1 MRHDTMKR
9 LFTIM
14 SVATLPLA
22 GVCAFS
28 IQGEIDSAAAKG
40 GGKVVVAAGEHF
52 SDGPIRL
59 KSNVELHLEEGAKI
73 VFSDNPQDYLP
84 AVPTSW
90 EGVEC
95 LNYSPLVYAYGC
107 TNVAITGKGTL
118 APKMDFWRTWFG
130 HNGDG
135 LRAATRKLY
144 DWCSFNAPLE
154 ERDLTK
160 LPKSNVRPHL
170 IQFNRCKNVRL
181 EGFKIRE
188 SPFWTI
194 HLYLCNG
201 VVARGL
207 DVYAHGSN
215 NDGIDIEM
223 TKNVLVENCRFDQG
237 DDAIVIKAGR
247 NQDAWRLATP
257 SENIEVRNCTVV
269 NGHVLLGVG
278 SEMSGGVRNVYMHDC
293 ALESEAL
300 RLFYVKTNERRG
312 GFIENIRMENV
323 KAKKVRFGVMD
334 VETDVLY
341 QWKEFPTHEVR
352 VTPIKNLSMKN
363 VEVEE
368 ADRLVHILGDARRP
382 VDGVTL
388 ENVKVGKL
396 HKADQIENAA
406 NVKVSKA
413 YRFNAVSLAWPE
425 PTMEMKPWVYNWW
438 MGSAVDKAG
447 LEFQCRELADKGFGG
462 FHVIPIYGAKGG
474 YEKNWKPLLSPQWIE
489 AWNLAAGLASYN
501 GLGIDLTMGSGW
513 CFGGPWIDKEHAAS
527 SGMKVKRA
535 GLGGE
540 GYMLDPF
547 DPEAMKLHVAQYDKW
562 FGKAA
567 QSVTCEDLAS
577 ADILVAAR
585 PRAFYHDSYEYYG
598 AEPKNGGDV
607 DESQLACFK
616 VWTDWCRENGYLT
629 RNEAHGAPANWLDFY
644 ALADIPETEMFGK
657 NDRDIL
663 ISKFASS
670 AAHVKGTKLVS
681 SESCTWI
688 DEHFCERPQ
697 EIKMF
702 IDRLFLSGVNHMFFQ
717 GCCYSPVEAVWP
729 GWCFYA
735 SVEMNPRNPI
745 WREMGTMNKYVT
757 RCQSL
762 FQTWTP
768 DNDLAILWDPT
779 SFREK
784 HKGEV
789 AQMTV
794 HNREWFYGEKIG
806 KVAKELYDAGYAF
819 DYISPR
825 MVKDGLAKKYAVVV
839 DPEKWSDSRAETL
852 RHGEEVLKGVI
863 RMPFDAANGLLATRW
878 KKDGETAYFV
888 VNTGTVARAVVAG
901 GKPYGVMNPLTG
913 EIETARRDAIEIASG
928 HSLFLVGDGF
938 EVTTA
943 AKRTCD
949 GIALAGPWEVSPIC
963 GGPALPA
970 PRKLDALV
978 GWETFDDAFS
988 GTMLYKTTFDLVG
1001 TSVLARPRAR
1011 GDACPYHVLSLGD
1024 VREIA
1029 RVRLNGRDLGVK
1041 FMPPYDFAIP
1051 TGVLSEKGNVLEVE
1065 VTNLGANRLRWND
1078 LNGVDWKYFSDINM
1092 VGMDY
1097 KKLDASKWKPLPSGL
1112 LTPVWVMATM
1122 P

>member
-1 MRHDTMKR
+1 MK
-9 LFTIM
+9 LCALTIA
-14 SVATLPLA
+14 ATVSLA
-22 GVCAFS
+22 GVCA
-28 IQGEIDSAAAKG
+28 A
-40 GGKVVVAAGEHF
+40 
-52 SDGPIRL
+52 
-59 KSNVELHLEEGAKI
+59 
-73 VFSDNPQDYLP
+73 
-84 AVPTSW
+84 
-90 EGVEC
+90 
-95 LNYSPLVYAYGC
+95 
-107 TNVAITGKGTL
+107 
-118 APKMDFWRTWFG
+118 APK
-130 HNGDG
+130 
-135 LRAATRKLY
+135 
-144 DWCSFNAPLE
+144 P
-154 ERDLTK
+154 
-160 LPKSNVRPHL
+160 
-170 IQFNRCKNVRL
+170 
-181 EGFKIRE
+181 
-188 SPFWTI
+188 
-194 HLYLCNG
+194 
-201 VVARGL
+201 
-207 DVYAHGSN
+207 
-215 NDGIDIEM
+215 
-223 TKNVLVENCRFDQG
+223 
-237 DDAIVIKAGR
+237 
-247 NQDAWRLATP
+247 
-257 SENIEVRNCTVV
+257 
-269 NGHVLLGVG
+269 
-278 SEMSGGVRNVYMHDC
+278 
-293 ALESEAL
+293 
-300 RLFYVKTNERRG
+300 
-312 GFIENIRMENV
+312 
-323 KAKKVRFGVMD
+323 
-334 VETDVLY
+334 
-341 QWKEFPTHEVR
+341 
-352 VTPIKNLSMKN
+352 
-363 VEVEE
+363 
-368 ADRLVHILGDARRP
+368 
-382 VDGVTL
+382 
-388 ENVKVGKL
+388 
-396 HKADQIENAA
+396 
-406 NVKVSKA
+406 
-413 YRFNAVSLAWPE
+413 LAWPE
-425 PTMEMKPWVYNWW
+425 PTQTMKPWVYNWW

-447 LEFQCRELADKGFGG
+447 LEFQCRELRDKGFGG

-535 GLGGE
+535 GLGGT

-547 DPEAMKLHVAQYDKW
+547 DLEALKLHVAQFDKW

-567 QSVTCEDLAS
+567 QSVTCEDLVRDDSTDEA

-598 AEPKNGGDV
+598 AEPKKGQDV

-629 RNEAHGAPANWLDFY
+629 RNEAHGAPSNWLDFY

-681 SESCTWI
+681 AESCTWI

-702 IDRLFLSGVNHMFFQ
+702 LDRLFLAGVNHVFYH

-735 SVEMNPRNPI
+735 SLEMNPRNPI
-745 WREMGTMNKYVT
+745 WREMGAMNKYVT

-768 DNDLAILWDPT
+768 DNDIAVLWDPA

-789 AQMTV
+789 ARMTV
-794 HNREWFYGEKIG
+794 HARDWFYGEKIG
-806 KVAKELYDAGYAF
+806 EVAKELYEAGYAF

-825 MVKDGLAKKYAVVV
+825 MVKAGLAKKYAELV
-839 DPEKWSDSRAETL
+839 DPERFEIPSRA
-852 RHGEEVLKGVI
+852 R
-863 RMPFDAANGLLATRW
+863 RMPFDVKSGLLATRW

-913 EIETARRDAIEIASG
+913 EIETARHEAIEVASG

-988 GTMLYKTTFDLVG
+988 GTMLYRTTFDMPN
-1001 TSVLARPRAR
+1001 ARPSS
-1011 GDACPYHVLSLGD
+1011 LSLGD

-1051 TGVLSEKGNVLEVE
+1051 AGVLGEKGNVLEVE

-1092 VGMDY
+1092 VGLDY
-1097 KKLDASKWKPLPSGL
+1097 KPLDASKWKPLKSGL
-1112 LTPVWVMATM
+1112 VGPVCME
-1122 P
+1122 